1 MSRRSRFLGRNST
14 RSKVTVAELI
24 RKIEVG
30 SKVQLTPNSK
40 FEDFP
45 HGRYAGRVGTVVGKQ
60 GNCYVVEMK
69 DGSVTKKFITSA
81 VHLKS
86 C

>member
-1 MSRRSRFLGRNST
+1 MHRRSRVLGRKA
-14 RSKVTVAELI
+14 RKRDVTVVEQI
-24 RKIEVG
+24 RTIKIG
-30 SKVQLTPNSK
+30 SSVQLVPNAK

-45 HGRYAGRVGTVVGKQ
+45 HPRYAGRVGTVIRKQ
-60 GNCYVVEMK
+60 GNAYVVELK
-69 DGSVTKKFITSA
+69 DGGKTKKFITSA